1 MIELQKVIGV
11 IVAGI
16 LVNAFFMFPDILWY
30 MLIQTIL
37 FSTILYVL
45 SPTLAKYYDMFKI
58 IVKEPLYIVPV
69 TLLLVLLI
77 NFIKYLFGSEIFD
90 SEIFNSEHRDENY
103 EHFNSIDTKLIDTDT
118 EPQHSY
124 EHRMMSNDDNCD
136 IRDNLNILTE
146 ETKLN
151 DIDVA
156 LQETHTEIDKI
167 IKYLQTNQ
175 PDERWLSKKQMD
187 DPAQKLFF

>member
-1 MIELQKVIGV
+1 MIELQKVIGI

-16 LVNAFFMFPDILWY
+16 LVNAFFMFPDMLWY

-37 FSTILYVL
+37 FSTIIYVL

-77 NFIKYLFGSEIFD
+77 NFVKYLFGS
-90 SEIFNSEHRDENY
+90 SNENEKY
-103 EHFNSIDTKLIDTDT
+103 ENFEVIDTDT

-124 EHRMMSNDDNCD
+124 EHRMMSNDNNNDGNCD
-136 IRDNLNILTE
+136 IQDNLNILTE
-146 ETKLN
+146 ENKLN

>member
-1 MIELQKVIGV
+1 MIELQKVIGI

-16 LVNAFFMFPDILWY
+16 LVNAFFMFPDMLWY

-37 FSTILYVL
+37 FSTIIYVL

-77 NFIKYLFGSEIFD
+77 NFVKYLFGS
-90 SEIFNSEHRDENY
+90 SNENEKY
-103 EHFNSIDTKLIDTDT
+103 ENFEVIDTKVIDTDT

-124 EHRMMSNDDNCD
+124 EHRMMSNDNNNNGNCD
-136 IRDNLNILTE
+136 IQDNLNILTE
-146 ETKLN
+146 ENKLN
-151 DIDVA
+151 NIDIA

-167 IKYLQTNQ
+167 IKYLKTNQ